1 MSSKN
6 IRAILIDDEMTSL
19 QNLKKKLEEFCPTVT
34 ALAAFQ
40 KPEEALPLIRQ
51 LKPDVLFLDIE
62 MPKMSGFRMLEELG
76 DYDAEVIFTTA
87 YNHYAIDAMRISAFD
102 YLVKP
107 VSIEELENAVARLS
121 EKRLVHIQERIHV
134 LKDSIRDTK
143 IQKNRIALPLLDGFE
158 FVMIKNIVR
167 IESSG
172 SYSRIFLV
180 DGRSILV
187 TKLLKD
193 FEEILMSYHF
203 FRVHNSHLINLNYI
217 KKYLR
222 GVGGQV
228 LMENGDLI
236 DVARRKKE
244 EFINLMNLS
253 SG

>member
-1 MSSKN
+1 MLSKN

-19 QNLKKKLEEFCPTVT
+19 QNLKQKLDEFCRQITVV
-34 ALAAFQ
+34 AATQ
-40 KPEEALPLIRQ
+40 NPEEAISIIRN

-76 DYDAEVIFTTA
+76 DYNAEIIFTTA

-107 VSIEELENAVARLS
+107 VAIEELENAVNRLA
-121 EKRLVHIQERIHV
+121 EKGTMHTQERLHV
-134 LKDSIRDTK
+134 LKDSINEAK
-143 IQKNRIALPLLDGFE
+143 SQEKRIAVPVSDGFN
-158 FVMIKNIVR
+158 FIVIKNILR
-167 IESSG
+167 IESSS
-172 SYSRIFLV
+172 SYSRIFFV
-180 DGRSILV
+180 DGKSILV

-193 FEEILMSYHF
+193 FENILTPYHF

-244 EFINLMNLS
+244 EFINLIS
-253 SG
+253 I

>member
-1 MSSKN
+1 MTPKN

-19 QNLKKKLEEFCPTVT
+19 QNMKQKLEEFCKQVTVV
-34 ALAAFQ
+34 AATQ
-40 KPEEALPLIRQ
+40 NPEEAISLIRN
-51 LKPDVLFLDIE
+51 LRPDVLFLDIE

-76 DYDAEVIFTTA
+76 DYDAEIIFTTA

-107 VSIEELENAVARLS
+107 VAIEELENAVNRLL
-121 EKRLVHIQERIHV
+121 KKKIMKTQERLHI
-134 LKDSIRDTK
+134 LKESINQVKNQENK
-143 IQKNRIALPLLDGFE
+143 IAVPLNEGFE
-158 FVMIKNIVR
+158 FVIIKNIIR
-167 IESSG
+167 IESSS
-172 SYSRIFLV
+172 SYSRIFLL
-180 DGRSILV
+180 DGKSILV

-193 FEEILMSYHF
+193 FEELLTPYHF

-228 LMENGDLI
+228 LMDNGDLI

-244 EFINLMNLS
+244 EFINLLS
-253 SG
+253 L